1 MENEFKKEKEEKVVI
16 PEFLNKRVDITTK
29 NLKRINVISG
39 LIEDEIKNAGMEAQK
54 DKISYI
60 VNLSI
65 ENFIKSD
72 DIKKKFENI

>member
-29 NLKRINVISG
+29 NLKRINIIAG
-39 LIEDEIKNAGMEAQK
+39 LLQDEIQNEGIEAQK
-54 DKISYI
+54 EIISYI

-72 DIKKKFENI
+72 DIKEKFENI